1 MSALRIGRGRLTVDL
16 RHADQASDRKL
27 QSVVAAPPGTV
38 VVLTVAARQPV
49 PLAIETLRERGAHL
63 GLIDVDCPHTLTR
76 LLWLDALENGVHL
89 WVEGRP

>member
-1 MSALRIGRGRLTVDL
+1 MSRLRIGRGRLTVDL

-49 PLAIETLRERGAHL
+49 PLAIETVREAGGHL
-63 GLIDVDCPHTLTR
+63 GLIDVDCPHTPTR
-76 LLWLDALENGVHL
+76 LLWLDALEHGA
-89 WVEGRP
+89 WDWTAS